1 MATNNDGHLLDSAGN
16 VVVDFVWG
24 NFPLQPNDVRT
35 TNGGTVL
42 SYGLDTHDIA
52 ETGWNGFPSY
62 VPNTTGSQISGVDYV
77 LVPSVLALTTVL
89 ATDSLTDAELAPT
102 TAASATNTPIAIT
115 AAARTAGSATATV
128 TATGAAAAFPVGTSI
143 TIAGLAD
150 ATTTELNGTWTVTAT
165 ATNTVSFVSNNTTVI
180 AVASPTGTPTVKG
193 PSGTIKT
200 QSIAAAAATIVPNS
214 AITITPWA

>member
-1 MATNNDGHLLDSAGN
+1 MATNNNGHLLDSSGQ

-24 NFPLQPNDVRT
+24 NLPIQPNDQRSSS
-35 TNGGTVL
+35 NR
-42 SYGLDTHDIA
+42 LDITLDNHINTESGWQGYPLFTPNSTGADII
-52 ETGWNGFPSY
+52 
-62 VPNTTGSQISGVDYV
+62 GSTDYV
-77 LVPSVLALTTVL
+77 LVPSVLGITTAS
-89 ATDSLTDAELAPT
+89 ATDALQDVSLVV
-102 TAASATNTPIAIT
+102 TAAGGATNTPISIT

-128 TATGAAAAFPVGTSI
+128 TATGAGAAFPVGTSI

-193 PSGTIKT
+193 TSGTIKT
-200 QSIAAAAATIVPNS
+200 QSIAAAATTIVPNS